1 MKLNLHDAVAKRT
14 WQLMKERNMTQYRL
28 GKLSGI
34 THGGLDGL
42 LNGTHKNVTLSTVY
56 RLARGFGMTFHEFVD
71 DDVFR
76 SAELEID

>member
-1 MKLNLHDAVAKRT
+1 MNLHDAVAKRT
-14 WQLMKERNMTQYRL
+14 WQLMREQNITQYRL
-28 GKLSGI
+28 AKLSGI

-42 LNGTHKNVTLSTVY
+42 LNGSYKDVELSTVY

-76 SAELEID
+76 SSELEID